1 MEGRLRADEEAQCPG
16 ERRWFFSIAPS
27 RTRAASILESIGVP
41 MDLAVSITRTLDFVL
56 STGTVEAVDVVV
68 PTTLSIVE
76 SLPLGM
82 DFSVN
87 ALFNSLVFTMA
98 TGINETLDVVKVIAV
113 SVAEHLFSSLDFTV
127 SYAASLD
134 VRESVSS
141 GLDAGYRINKSHGLG

>member
-1 MEGRLRADEEAQCPG
+1 
-16 ERRWFFSIAPS
+16 
-27 RTRAASILESIGVP
+27 

-141 GLDAGYRINKSHGLG
+141 GLDFSISVTTLPPGPI